1 MITRFC
7 HSPQSQ
13 ELTPGCLPPPS
24 PVLSRQPSQEPAAF
38 ERALPCLTSALCRS
52 LYLWPVWV
60 PGPAQ
65 QGLLLPRIST
75 WEQLVSSG
83 CDLSPAA
90 HTGSPATVTHLAGVT
105 HYVCTP
111 NPLLLLLAYGEVL
124 AFSVLTFFT
133 AKSVEKFSK
142 VAFLIN

>member
-1 MITRFC
+1 MIARFC

-83 CDLSPAA
+83 CDLSPPA

-105 HYVCTP
+105 HCLYPQPTP
-111 NPLLLLLAYGEVL
+111 AASGLWGSPLPFLYLP
-124 AFSVLTFFT
+124 FSQLSQLRNFQ
-133 AKSVEKFSK
+133 K
-142 VAFLIN
+142 